1 MEMSHYN
8 SHVYQELHWS
18 IKYPISYVLANHVLD
33 NNAKLTDA
41 KKNIGIPLKSC
52 SVCQPLVK
60 KNMTAWLA
68 KHLANMTAPLK
79 KIKNIN
85 KYEKHRITYY

>member
-41 KKNIGIPLKSC
+41 KK
-52 SVCQPLVK
+52 
-60 KNMTAWLA
+60 
-68 KHLANMTAPLK
+68 
-79 KIKNIN
+79 
-85 KYEKHRITYY
+85 KHRDPIKIM